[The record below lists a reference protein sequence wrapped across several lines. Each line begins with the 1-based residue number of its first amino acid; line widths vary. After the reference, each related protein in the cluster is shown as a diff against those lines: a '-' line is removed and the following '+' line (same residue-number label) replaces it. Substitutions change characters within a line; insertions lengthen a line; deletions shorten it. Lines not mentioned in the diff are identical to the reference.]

1 VNETDIAANKAAI
14 TSNDSDIA
22 NNAAAITAHNTA
34 DGDLS
39 ATNELTDL
47 KLDASNILTLT
58 NPATGS
64 NQVDLS
70 GFVSSDNQYPDKFAL
85 NGTFLELSLIRD
97 GLSDRT
103 VNLDGTF
110 ATDAQVSTQIS
121 NAITASEALDYDK
134 VIGNESVTA
143 LTFDGTNLTLEQD
156 GAANKTVNLSSVS
169 SDNQYPDKFA
179 LNGTFLEL
187 SLIRD
192 GLSDR
197 TVNLDGTF
205 ATDAQVSTA
214 IAASEALDNDKSATN
229 ELSDLKLDA
238 SNILT
243 LTNPATGTNQVDL
256 SGLVSSDDQQV
267 ELFAFNGSTFELLL
281 GIENDATTRVANLSS
296 LHADGTETK
305 VVAGDSNIIVTG
317 DGSSTSPYGI
327 YNNFTEVDGSISNEI
342 QDLQFS
348 SGVISLTNDPDA
360 TTIDLSAYDDNAA
373 DDFDGEWTSLN
384 NIPADIADGDN
395 DTQYTA
401 GTGINLSGTEFS
413 VNNLAGDVT
422 GPTNATVI
430 ADGAIVGGAG
440 GKIADNSITASDLAP
455 NSVNAS
461 EINANA
467 VGTSEL
473 KVDAVETENI
483 KDANV
488 TPVKIEPGSNNQVLV
503 TNSSGNVA
511 WEDQTSNT
519 VGAETNNSISAGA
532 NGGAFYESPIKAF
545 GKISSGGGVTK
556 ATAGVTA
563 TRISTGRYRVTLP
576 TGAVSDADYIIQ
588 LTQPG
593 RGGAGNDDPGIS
605 YSNQTA
611 TSFEVII
618 GDNDNGGTDRSRFD
632 SEFMFT
638 ILDL

>member
-1 VNETDIAANKAAI
+1 M
-14 TSNDSDIA
+14 
-22 NNAAAITAHNTA
+22 
-34 DGDLS
+34 
-39 ATNELTDL
+39 
-47 KLDASNILTLT
+47 
-58 NPATGS
+58 
-64 NQVDLS
+64 
-70 GFVSSDNQYPDKFAL
+70 
-85 NGTFLELSLIRD
+85 
-97 GLSDRT
+97 
-103 VNLDGTF
+103 
-110 ATDAQVSTQIS
+110 
-121 NAITASEALDYDK
+121 
-134 VIGNESVTA
+134 
-143 LTFDGTNLTLEQD
+143 
-156 GAANKTVNLSSVS
+156 
-169 SDNQYPDKFA
+169 
-179 LNGTFLEL
+179 
-187 SLIRD
+187 
-192 GLSDR
+192 
-197 TVNLDGTF
+197 
-205 ATDAQVSTA
+205 
-214 IAASEALDNDKSATN
+214 
-229 ELSDLKLDA
+229 
-238 SNILT
+238 
-243 LTNPATGTNQVDL
+243 
-256 SGLVSSDDQQV
+256 
-267 ELFAFNGSTFELLL
+267 
-281 GIENDATTRVANLSS
+281 
-296 LHADGTETK
+296 
-305 VVAGDSNIIVTG
+305 TG